1 MNIVHLTR
9 DEKFLPLA
17 RSLFEEAFPGQNRY
31 LVVKPRRGARRHLP
45 SAPDIVER
53 SSLRF
58 RTRWIASEVAAADCV
73 VVHGMSTMFAQT
85 LRHVR
90 RDCQVVWIG
99 WGFDYMRLLSAR
111 LGPLLLPGTA
121 RLAQRA
127 GGAGSDRGN
136 KPWAARLR
144 AWWRPLQAALV
155 PPKPPALVSAAPRID
170 VFSANPA
177 DAGLLREALPA
188 LRAVFHPIASFTVE
202 DVFAAGPSAMH
213 GPDVLL
219 GNSATPANNHVEA
232 IELLRTRLPLG
243 GRLLVPL
250 SYGRARYANAV
261 IEAGR
266 AALLERFDPLTDW
279 MPIAAY
285 NTRIASC
292 GFVFMNHR
300 RQQALGNICAALY
313 KGASVYLRRENPLF
327 GFLTGLGVTLR
338 AIDTLEADAAAPLV
352 PLDDDQRQRNRAA
365 IEARYGRAKVVAA
378 IRALEALGR

>member
-31 LVVKPRRGARRHLP
+31 LVVRPKRGARRYLRP
-45 SAPDIVER
+45 ASDIVER
-53 SSLRF
+53 SPLRF
-58 RTRWIASEVAAADCV
+58 RTRWIAGDVAAADCV

-90 RDCQVVWIG
+90 PDCQVVWIG
-99 WGFDYMRLLSAR
+99 WGFDYMRLLSPR

-121 RLAQRA
+121 RLVQGA
-127 GGAGSDRGN
+127 GGMGSGRSRS
-136 KPWAARLR
+136 PLVARLR
-144 AWWRPLQAALV
+144 AWWRPVAAALI
-155 PPKPPALVSAAPRID
+155 PAKPPALLSAAPRID

-177 DAGLLREALPA
+177 DAGLLREALPS
-188 LRAVFHPIASFTVE
+188 LHAVLHPIPSFTVE
-202 DVFAAGPSAMH
+202 DVFAAGPSEMV

-232 IELLRTRLPLG
+232 VELLRFRLPAG
-243 GRLLVPL
+243 GRLVVPL
-250 SYGRARYANAV
+250 SYGRASYARAV
-261 IEAGR
+261 IDAGR
-266 AALLERFDPLTDW
+266 AALADRFDPLTDW

-292 GFVFMNHR
+292 GLVFMNHR

-313 KGASVYLRRENPLF
+313 KGATVYLRRENPLF
-327 GFLTGLGVTLR
+327 GFFVGLGLTLQ
-338 AIDTLEADAAAPLV
+338 AIETLEADPDAALQT
-352 PLDDDQRQRNRAA
+352 LDGEQRQRNRAA
-365 IEARYGRAKVVAA
+365 IEARYGRANVVAA
-378 IRALEALGR
+378 IRALEGLRR

>member
-31 LVVKPRRGARRHLP
+31 LVVKPRRGARRYLKAA
-45 SAPDIVER
+45 SDIVER

-58 RTRWIASEVAAADCV
+58 RTRWIAGDVAGADCV

-99 WGFDYMRLLSAR
+99 WGFDYMRLLSQR

-121 RLAQRA
+121 RLVQGAGAA
-127 GGAGSDRGN
+127 GGGRGKN
-136 KPWAARLR
+136 PVVARLR
-144 AWWRPLQAALV
+144 AWWRPIEAALT

-177 DAGLLREALPA
+177 DAGPLREALPSM
-188 LRAVFHPIASFTVE
+188 RAVFHPIASFTVE
-202 DVFAAGPSAMH
+202 DVFAAGPSAMA
-213 GPDVLL
+213 GPDLLL

-232 IELLRTRLPLG
+232 IELLRTRLPEG

-250 SYGRARYANAV
+250 SYGRASYAQSV
-261 IEAGR
+261 IGVGR
-266 AALLERFDPLTDW
+266 AALAERFDPLTDW
-279 MPIAAY
+279 MPIADY
-285 NTRIASC
+285 NIRIGSC

-327 GFLTGLGVTLR
+327 GFLTGLGITLR
-338 AIDTLEADAAAPLV
+338 AIETLEADPVATLQS
-352 PLDDDQRQRNRAA
+352 LDGEQRMRNRAA
-365 IEARYGRAKVVAA
+365 IEARYSRANVVAA
-378 IRALEALGR
+378 IRALEGIRR